1 MRTKYALL
9 AIALAAATTI
19 SLTGCVDNSTPAPS
33 DTAPA
38 ASNAAGVDA
47 AAAALLP
54 DAIKKSGKIIIGID
68 PTYPPNESK
77 DDAGNPVGWDV
88 ELANAMAAKLGVKT
102 DYQVSSFDKI
112 IPSIT
117 GGTYDIGVSSFTD
130 NAEREKV
137 VDFVNYFTA
146 GVQWAQQIGKTVDP
160 ANACGLTVAVQATT
174 YEETD
179 ELPAK
184 SKECTDAGKKAIT
197 ILKFDKQDDAI
208 DGTGHRPRRRDERRH
223 PRHPVRDLQAEGQNR
238 AGRQVVRRR
247 TVRYRGQQE
256 LGPDQGSPEPR
267 CSRWSMTEAT
277 RRSSRSGESKA
288 AASTRSP
295 STRRP
300 RANQ

>member
-1 MRTKYALL
+1 MRSKYALL

-77 DDAGNPVGWDV
+77 DAAGSPVGWDV

-117 GGTYDIGVSSFTD
+117 GGSYDIGVSSFTD

-184 SKECTDAGKKAIT
+184 SKECTDAGKKEIT
-197 ILKFDKQDDAI
+197 ILKFDKQDDASTALATGRADAMSADTPVTLYAI
-208 DGTGHRPRRRDERRH
+208 SKLKDKIEPAGKSFEDAPYGIAVNKNSDLTKAVQAALQSMVDDGSYTAILKKWGIESGGIAKITINAG
-223 PRHPVRDLQAEGQNR
+223 AEG
-238 AGRQVVRRR
+238 
-247 TVRYRGQQE
+247 
-256 LGPDQGSPEPR
+256 
-267 CSRWSMTEAT
+267 
-277 RRSSRSGESKA
+277 
-288 AASTRSP
+288 
-295 STRRP
+295 
-300 RANQ
+300 

>member
-1 MRTKYALL
+1 MRSKYALL

-19 SLTGCVDNSTPAPS
+19 SLTGCVDNSTPAPA

-38 ASNAAGVDA
+38 ASNAAPGVDA

-54 DAIKKSGKIIIGID
+54 DEIKTAGKLIIGID

-88 ELANAMAAKLGVKT
+88 ELADAMAAKLGVKT

-130 NAEREKV
+130 NVEREKV

-160 ANACGLTVAVQATT
+160 ANACGLTVSVQATT

-197 ILKFDKQDDAI
+197 ILKFDKQDDASTALA
-208 DGTGHRPRRRDERRH
+208 TGRADAMSADT
-223 PRHPVRDLQAEGQNR
+223 PVTLYAISQAEGQNR
-238 AGRQVVRRR
+238 ARRRVVRRR
-247 TVRYRGQQE
+247 TVRYRRQEE
-256 LGPDQGSPEPR
+256 LGPDQGNPGCVAVDGR
-267 CSRWSMTEAT
+267 
-277 RRSSRSGESKA
+277 
-288 AASTRSP
+288 
-295 STRRP
+295 
-300 RANQ
+300 